1 MNQPQQEL
9 TGLFHNQRN
18 SLAIR
23 VWHWLTALGFMA
35 SITTVILGSMMFK
48 VKENIPVVMESV
60 TQKGG
65 QITHDQAR
73 NVAHMYSDKI
83 WDTHRIIGFIL
94 CFLLASR
101 MIIEGVQ
108 KKNEK
113 MSTRIRTSLQ
123 LYPKTVNEKAERDMY
138 VLVKRGYLVFYF
150 LFILMGLTGLIMAFE
165 DLPVLKPFQKT
176 ANSFHVFLQYGIY
189 LYITLHI
196 CGVIYADTHKNKGIV
211 SGMIHGGI

>member
-9 TGLFHNQRN
+9 TGLFRNQKN

-35 SITTVILGSMMFK
+35 SITTVMLGSTLFK

-60 TQKGG
+60 TERGG

-73 NVAHMYSDKI
+73 NVAHVYSDKI
-83 WDTHRIIGFIL
+83 WDTHKIIGFVL
-94 CFLLASR
+94 CFLMVSR
-101 MIIEGVQ
+101 MIIEGFQ
-108 KKNEK
+108 KKDEK
-113 MSTRIRTSLQ
+113 MSARIRSSVQ
-123 LYPKTVNEKAERDMY
+123 LYPKSENEKAERDIY

-150 LFILMGLTGLIMAFE
+150 LFILMALTGLVMAFDE
-165 DLPVLKPFQKT
+165 LPFLKPFKKT

-196 CGVIYADTHKNKGIV
+196 CGVVYADLHKNKGIV
-211 SGMIHGGI
+211 SGMINGGL